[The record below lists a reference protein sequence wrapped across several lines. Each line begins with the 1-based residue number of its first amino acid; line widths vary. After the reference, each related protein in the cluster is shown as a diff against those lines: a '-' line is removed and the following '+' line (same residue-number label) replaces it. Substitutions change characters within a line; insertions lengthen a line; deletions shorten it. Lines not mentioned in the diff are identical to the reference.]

1 MSAADSAC
9 EKPYWSWAGFWL
21 GCRRGVP
28 VSPGIMVFGL
38 VVGAAAQ
45 RHGLTAMENIAMNFF
60 VCSGIAQL
68 VALEAWPSPITWA
81 AIAPLA
87 LIAAVLGAR
96 MVLMGVSLRPWFGQ
110 MPSWQSYPALFFL
123 NDTSWLIATRYHAE
137 GGRDAGVYLGSAVM
151 IVAGWMVAICIGYA
165 LGGFVADPARYGL
178 DMVMPVFFAAMLVP
192 MWKGRRP
199 AYAWAVAGAVAL
211 AVQYVVP
218 GWWFIIAGSLA
229 GALAGAF
236 LEEKPRA

>member
-45 RHGLTAMENIAMNFF
+45 RHGLTALENIAMNFF

-96 MVLMGVSLRPWFGQ
+96 MVLMGVSLRPWFGKL
-110 MPSWQSYPALFFL
+110 PAWQSYPALFFL
-123 NDTSWLIATRYHAE
+123 NDTSWPIATRYHAE
-137 GGRDAGVYLGSAVM
+137 GGRDVGVYLGSAIM
-151 IVAGWMVAICIGYA
+151 IVVFWMIAICIGYA

-192 MWKGRRP
+192 LWKGRRP

-211 AVQYVVP
+211 AVQSLVP

-236 LEEKPRA
+236 LEDKRA